1 MSKIT
6 DSIQR
11 KKDLDEL
18 NILRQS
24 LTLDDKL
31 RELYGWSN
39 EMFQSITRAKQ
50 NRVRELEDFLN
61 KN

>member
-1 MSKIT
+1 MSQLT
-6 DSIQR
+6 ENIQR

-31 RELYGWSN
+31 REL
-39 EMFQSITRAKQ
+39 
-50 NRVRELEDFLN
+50 VRLD
-61 KN
+61 

>member
-1 MSKIT
+1 MSQLT
-6 DSIQR
+6 ENIQR

-31 RELYGWSN
+31 RELYGWTN

-50 NRVRELEDFLN
+50 NRVRELEDSLN
-61 KN
+61 K

>member
-1 MSKIT
+1 MRQLT
-6 DSIQR
+6 ENIQR

-31 RELYGWSN
+31 RELYGWTN
-39 EMFQSITRAKQ
+39 EMFLSITRAKQ
-50 NRVRELEDFLN
+50 NRVRELEDSLN
-61 KN
+61 K

>member
-1 MSKIT
+1 MKQIQEN
-6 DSIQR
+6 IQR

-31 RELYGWSN
+31 RELYGWTN